1 MANRALTLT
10 NQRKDISFPAN
21 HVLASATFPALFT
34 SCMFIVPFNA
44 AVISSLFEIITFAT
58 TIEKLL
64 LLLSSAY
71 LKISYKFTSCLSII
85 AQLPLLSIYQFK
97 FHIPII
103 PREQILRI
111 DSPFI
116 LPKNT

>member
-1 MANRALTLT
+1 
-10 NQRKDISFPAN
+10 
-21 HVLASATFPALFT
+21 
-34 SCMFIVPFNA
+34 MFIVPFNA

-116 LPKNT
+116 LPKNTYSDFQCKPDVKNMFVAKQSSLETISIQPQVSL